1 MRITSLEIENFRCF
15 GTRTRVDF
23 APITLLFGANS
34 VGKSSILGALDLLRV
49 LMSEVSPTITE
60 DRCVG
65 TFADLGGFHSM
76 VHDHNGD
83 RTIKLRL
90 SVDLSGATTEQDIDD
105 EDAPLVTEESR
116 DPLEAVDDALEE
128 VWVECAL
135 TWSHVRGRA
144 WVSSFSVGTVG
155 EPESLV
161 EIQSPGDRRHPSQLS
176 VWLQHPLLNPELD
189 EDGLTELERALE
201 EAAFNDH
208 RRFETDSPTPVLRH
222 ALSLYGIGGAV
233 PHRAQPPRLSTGSL
247 SGPLPPAVHTIRQ
260 LLHRTVMGIADR
272 VREALAEV
280 VRIGPLRVVPPRNH
294 QPRRHTTAADWFDG
308 LAAWDE
314 LHSNSASLCSDVSRW
329 MESIGTGY
337 WLDRRRRTSYSFP
350 LPATIWMA
358 EIVVDK
364 VRTVVDFERRIAR
377 PELHRGGRCA
387 HEPDAGRV
395 EVERLMGV
403 TPADA
408 AHARM
413 TLHRKPE
420 FGTVEQPEPVERGR
434 IHRDGRV
441 MQEHERVRLGPLRER
456 AVERG
461 ELARPEPALAVGRFR
476 IPGVEQHDLPAV
488 GRAQLAADLERL
500 VGELP
505 AHFGGVVVVA
515 RDHEHRHLELAEQQ
529 VDRAVGGRFVVHDV
543 AGDDDGIG
551 REPVA
556 RGVLETGTQARQGVR
571 AAQRAVGIDEQVGIG
586 ELHETHA
593 ARAATPG
600 RRGAPG
606 RRRRCRASR
615 SIVLPRSA
623 LHRPSRVAACDA
635 G

>member
-364 VRTVVDFERRIAR
+364 VRTVVDFENEDQMQNGEVSVTVDVDPLSAKHSYCEIRELDETTESTQVVLHPVGRRFALHPMEVGVGVSQVLPIVTAAMHFSR
-377 PELHRGGRCA
+377 SRSAFVAMEQPELHVHPRIQLGLGDLLI
-387 HEPDAGRV
+387 DA
-395 EVERLMGV
+395 V
-403 TPADA
+403 TREDA
-408 AHARM
+408 ANCTFLVETHSEHLMLRLLRRIREASDDESARLRPSTVAVW
-413 TLHRKPE
+413 TLHRTEGGVTAKRVGIDAEGEFTESWPE
-420 FGTVEQPEPVERGR
+420 GFFR
-434 IHRDGRV
+434 
-441 MQEHERVRLGPLRER
+441 
-456 AVERG
+456 ERG
-461 ELARPEPALAVGRFR
+461 E
-476 IPGVEQHDLPAV
+476 
-488 GRAQLAADLERL
+488 
-500 VGELP
+500 EL
-505 AHFGGVVVVA
+505 F
-515 RDHEHRHLELAEQQ
+515 
-529 VDRAVGGRFVVHDV
+529 
-543 AGDDDGIG
+543 
-551 REPVA
+551 
-556 RGVLETGTQARQGVR
+556 
-571 AAQRAVGIDEQVGIG
+571 
-586 ELHETHA
+586 
-593 ARAATPG
+593 
-600 RRGAPG
+600 
-606 RRRRCRASR
+606 
-615 SIVLPRSA
+615 
-623 LHRPSRVAACDA
+623 
-635 G
+635 